1 VGVALIFA
9 RILAVCFL
17 GAGFLDASFSANY
30 GIVRRAMLSG
40 ETSVAPSILA
50 RSTRADQA
58 LLFFAAFLRSLV
70 IGMTGVLLAIYLSSS
85 GWDVKAIGTLV
96 TAGLAGNAA
105 ATLLI
110 SLLSARAGS
119 RKTLAVLA
127 LLNAAG
133 LLGLAL
139 MARPSLLLLA
149 AFVGMV
155 NGLGRDRGP
164 AYALEQAILPQTTT
178 AQRRTF
184 LLAWYA
190 LTLDGG
196 LALGSLLAG
205 VPHFLRVNRQWASGP
220 AYHSAWILAACLSL
234 LSAVL
239 SASLSSRM
247 EFPRSERSGSLSFLP
262 RVKPESR
269 RRITRLALL
278 TGMDSFGG
286 GFLTSALIAFWFFRR
301 FAIGEQYLGPLFFA
315 ARLANAASHLVAAW
329 LARRIGL
336 LNTIVLTHLPSS
348 LFLMA
353 VPLAPNFAWA
363 TVLFLC
369 REALVEMDVPTRQS
383 YIVAVVE
390 PGERAV
396 ATGMSVLTRNVAYA
410 TAPVG
415 AGLAMSGISLASP
428 LFFGAG
434 IKIAYDILLYVSF
447 RRIKP
452 PEEHLEARPEEGPKE
467 RKDTL

>member
-1 VGVALIFA
+1 MRSCAAPIACQSGAVPVEVWVTGVVLIFT
-9 RILAVCFL
+9 R
-17 GAGFLDASFSANY
+17 FSGTFFRGNY
-30 GIVRRAMLSG
+30 GIVRRVMPAA
-40 ETSVAPSILA
+40 ETSFGPSTLA
-50 RSTRADQA
+50 RKTRADQA
-58 LLFFAAFLRSLV
+58 LLFLAAFLRSLV

-85 GWDVKAIGTLV
+85 GWSVKAIGTLV

-105 ATLLI
+105 ATLLS

-119 RKTLAVLA
+119 RKTLALLA
-127 LLNAAG
+127 LLNAGG
-133 LLGLAL
+133 LLSLAL
-139 MARPSLLLLA
+139 TRRPGPLLVA
-149 AFVGMV
+149 AFLGMV

-178 AQRRTF
+178 PERRTF

-205 VPHFLRVNRQWASGP
+205 VPHLLRAHWLWASEP
-220 AYHSAWILAACLSL
+220 AYQAAWILAACLSL
-234 LSAVL
+234 LSAIL

-247 EFPRSERSGSLSFLP
+247 ELPRSKSAGSLNLLP
-262 RVKPESR
+262 RVKPQSR
-269 RRITRLALL
+269 RRITGLALL
-278 TGMDSFGG
+278 TGLDSFGG
-286 GFLTSALIAFWFFRR
+286 GFLTSALVSFWFFKR
-301 FAIGEQYLGPLFFA
+301 FGIGEQFLGPLFFA
-315 ARLANAASHLVAAW
+315 ARVANAASHLVAAW
-329 LARRIGL
+329 LAGRIGL

-348 LFLMA
+348 LFLIA
-353 VPLAPNFAWA
+353 VPMAPNFVWA

-396 ATGMSVLTRNVAYA
+396 ATGMSVLTRNIAYA
-410 TAPVG
+410 TAPIG
-415 AGLAMSGISLASP
+415 AGLAMSGLALGSP

-447 RRIKP
+447 RRVRP
-452 PEEHLEARPEEGPKE
+452 PEECGDR
-467 RKDTL
+467 R

>member
-1 VGVALIFA
+1 MP
-9 RILAVCFL
+9 
-17 GAGFLDASFSANY
+17 ASESSF
-30 GIVRRAMLSG
+30 R
-40 ETSVAPSILA
+40 PSTLA

-58 LLFFAAFLRSLV
+58 LLFLAAFLRSLV
-70 IGMTGVLLAIYLSSS
+70 IGMTGVLLAIHLSSS
-85 GWDVKAIGTLV
+85 GWDIKTIGTLV

-105 ATLLI
+105 ATLLT
-110 SLLSARAGS
+110 SVLSARAGS
-119 RKTLAVLA
+119 RKTLALLA

-133 LLGLAL
+133 SLSLAL
-139 MARPSLLLLA
+139 TRRPGLLLLT
-149 AFVGMV
+149 AFFGMV
-155 NGLGRDRGP
+155 NALGRDRGP

-178 AQRRTF
+178 PGRRTF

-205 VPHFLRVNRQWASGP
+205 APHLLRTHWLWASQP
-220 AYHSAWILAACLSL
+220 AYGAAWILAACLSL
-234 LSAVL
+234 LSAIL

-247 EFPRSERSGSLSFLP
+247 ELPGSERVGSFSLLP
-262 RVKPESR
+262 KVEPESR

-286 GFLTSALIAFWFFRR
+286 GFLTTALVSFWFFRR
-301 FAIGEQYLGPLFFA
+301 FGIGEQYLGPLFFG
-315 ARLANAASHLVAAW
+315 ARVANAASHLVAAW
-329 LARRIGL
+329 LAGRIGL

-353 VPLAPNFAWA
+353 VPFAPNFAWA
-363 TVLFLC
+363 TALFLC

-415 AGLAMSGISLASP
+415 AGLAMSGLSFASP
-428 LFFGAG
+428 LFFGAA

-452 PEEHLEARPEEGPKE
+452 PEERGNPQ
-467 RKDTL
+467 